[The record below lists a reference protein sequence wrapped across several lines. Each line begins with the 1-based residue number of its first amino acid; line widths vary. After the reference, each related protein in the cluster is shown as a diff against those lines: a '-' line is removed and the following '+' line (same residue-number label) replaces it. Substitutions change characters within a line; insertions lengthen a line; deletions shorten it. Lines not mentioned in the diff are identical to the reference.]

1 MQSSLLTCLRDSLLH
16 QYAHQCFRTLQ
27 HPKLHLRDLLQPTHK
42 EWYFVVLEHN
52 LGMITR
58 CLNEACGDV
67 DETLARSLKV
77 SVKLANAY
85 ARRELLLD
93 HSLQQINTALQ
104 RADPIVTMSSLI
116 QQNDNLNGIAIDLVG
131 TSSVKLR
138 ARVDLIPE
146 ELKAA
151 LNEKGDH
158 LTYEEMLRVL
168 HCEREKREQD
178 YADLVGGGCPLGERR
193 GVQRG
198 SVQAVNARRE
208 EATEMGQPS
217 IPSHCEIQSVI
228 NETAEATHLQ
238 HRISAVSTV
247 GDFEAASTSAGGEM
261 AVFQRPSS
269 ISSVQTYKYY
279 LSCLSRSLTP
289 GNEFVLWGWLQALR
303 ATGCLS
309 SVSAAL
315 SSHHIDLYRSILSSL
330 RTITACSV
338 TKALQSAHK
347 IHTRA
352 LQLGKVLAEFNVFL
366 LQGKDSWEDLAN
378 YMLQLAGK
386 RLTPH
391 YTILKLNVQHKH
403 IEKYVDA
410 LIQLKNSKTTGALT
424 ANLQTTSGVED
435 CHSTANNGWL
445 VASLASVKDEEE
457 EKEEKEKEKD
467 IHFYFNIKSQMLIW
481 KPSHTIPEPTYLE
494 PDLLSWEEIER
505 CIDQVNLGVPL
516 QQTKLR
522 KRISVEGFDLL
533 DRLIRAWIVREHY
546 LQWTFTMTRAMQ
558 MIGENASLLQ
568 GICQYQALWRGF
580 CMRRCYK
587 AYLAVLRST
596 KLRIAATTILQFIRI
611 HRRRRFIEL
620 TLAGLRRVLRYIRRF
635 QALWR
640 GFALRQVLTSSL
652 ALALN
657 PMSQRACERPLLIL
671 VRLCGSHLVPTQADN
686 IYNYQLDCFQ
696 AAQGIEDNTQ
706 QLVRLQDDIT
716 HSSKLLQL
724 AEEMRQE
731 ALAPK
736 LRLLMLCL
744 TTTTLCSGSR
754 VLSNNPRQLQN
765 SFSEQVS
772 RKYSGLLFL
781 LYAQPDYLA
790 RLLIELPSHV
800 LWVEKH
806 EGVLEACRP
815 SEFALRLER
824 IILSLYNYG
833 KRGGGGEVRLMFLI
847 TRALHMQL
855 HASSWNNIK
864 GMRGHFALR
873 LAVVMTHVSHSMQ
886 GTVVK
891 HLIPLLQDILTADAK
906 REEVES
912 RPASSVPQGDNSRS
926 GGNTRKLEW
935 TGAVHEEAT
944 LTTAVTVSSG
954 GIARR
959 WTDAT
964 SLVAVARALSPT
976 SSKVANV
983 SWFVQGAERLFH
995 ALFEEKGGVILPFPL
1010 HRLIQEVFCL
1020 MHQCFPLQ
1028 PMKDLLKF
1036 IGLHIFYRYIHS
1048 IILAPDAFTSTITD
1062 SKKPTTRVERP
1073 QEMHRTTLAALS
1085 RLLRL
1090 VVENKGIA
1098 PHTEVVDQ
1106 THALNSLIKKWH
1118 VRFKAYLLNVIED
1131 ERLCWSPSKG
1141 KLQRLAQAWIRRL
1154 SCAKEV
1160 ITEACN
1166 VTMNVEELVEVHR
1179 LINAYRVSIA
1189 PNPDDPLHEELD
1201 RVERLPQALYR
1212 HPDAK
1217 EKEGVISEDF
1227 GWKVEVTEQRPSTE
1241 ARGLESFTLAGHITS
1256 KTRVAAPSLCT
1267 VPRKVAKRD
1276 RGLGGGVGGD
1286 VVEVSGSNINNTST
1300 TLGTPQLADKQART
1314 RPAINFADS
1323 RNRESLY
1330 RYYRF
1335 DDNETVDLVL
1345 PEGDQLRLSFQANS
1359 PNHLANAYLYTARAL
1374 GLSSTSCFSFA
1385 SRTCC
1390 SHHTY
1395 NAYSHAHTHTF
1406 LPTARNCVFCA
1417 SERIHRRPAQLIF
1430 GWTEAQP
1437 PTGKSTRLP
1446 GRRAL
1451 SSVVDG
1457 AGMSEKFAIGET
1469 HRRTRFTIG
1478 KDGVIVCATPAS
1490 GEKIVWPV
1498 EARQIGASW
1507 TRAKRALMHL
1517 FSCLATH
1524 RSALK
1529 DELLLEKQKST
1540 SDVPRWFGLLRSW
1553 LAPLQVQAGDRLCS
1567 CARACPS
1574 VGGCASV
1581 KRLQES
1587 VSTLQSAIA
1596 NIRTVTSEDT
1606 TALWHDLIV
1615 GVVRDV
1621 FHMDAAC
1628 MDAEW
1633 RNIGDRLAA
1642 VNCTLEDRIHKGRL
1656 TLNSIKQALSH
1667 TLRPCSPLHSKFA
1680 IRSREVIG
1688 VSLPFDYLVSH
1699 TILVEAMCAF
1709 SGRQMRNMRLDVV
1722 AVSDATLV
1730 GGFCLTASLLHVR
1743 WEEPE
1748 AIEMPHLLWL
1758 LHCGQSTLPL
1768 FSGQLH
1774 FNLAPFVKMLFKKF
1788 YATPVPTQP
1797 SPPSPPS
1804 STSSPTSNA

>member
-1 MQSSLLTCLRDSLLH
+1 
-16 QYAHQCFRTLQ
+16 
-27 HPKLHLRDLLQPTHK
+27 
-42 EWYFVVLEHN
+42 
-52 LGMITR
+52 MITQ

-158 LTYEEMLRVL
+158 LT
-168 HCEREKREQD
+168 
-178 YADLVGGGCPLGERR
+178 
-193 GVQRG
+193 
-198 SVQAVNARRE
+198 
-208 EATEMGQPS
+208 
-217 IPSHCEIQSVI
+217 VI
-228 NETAEATHLQ
+228 NEAAEATHPQ
-238 HRISAVSTV
+238 HRISAVLTV

-289 GNEFVLWGWLQALR
+289 GNEFVLWGWL
-303 ATGCLS
+303 
-309 SVSAAL
+309 
-315 SSHHIDLYRSILSSL
+315 
-330 RTITACSV
+330 
-338 TKALQSAHK
+338 
-347 IHTRA
+347 
-352 LQLGKVLAEFNVFL
+352 
-366 LQGKDSWEDLAN
+366 
-378 YMLQLAGK
+378 
-386 RLTPH
+386 
-391 YTILKLNVQHKH
+391 
-403 IEKYVDA
+403 
-410 LIQLKNSKTTGALT
+410 QLKNSKTTGALT

-467 IHFYFNIKSQMLIW
+467 IHFYFNIKSQMLTW

-533 DRLIRAWIVREHY
+533 DRLIRAWIVGEHY
-546 LQWTFTMTRAMQ
+546 LQWSFTMTRAMQ

-671 VRLCGSHLVPTQADN
+671 VRLCGSHLVLTQADN

-696 AAQGIEDNTQ
+696 AAQGIE
-706 QLVRLQDDIT
+706 
-716 HSSKLLQL
+716 
-724 AEEMRQE
+724 
-731 ALAPK
+731 
-736 LRLLMLCL
+736 
-744 TTTTLCSGSR
+744 
-754 VLSNNPRQLQN
+754 
-765 SFSEQVS
+765 
-772 RKYSGLLFL
+772 
-781 LYAQPDYLA
+781 
-790 RLLIELPSHV
+790 
-800 LWVEKH
+800 
-806 EGVLEACRP
+806 
-815 SEFALRLER
+815 
-824 IILSLYNYG
+824 
-833 KRGGGGEVRLMFLI
+833 RGQ
-847 TRALHMQL
+847 RA
-855 HASSWNNIK
+855 A
-864 GMRGHFALR
+864 
-873 LAVVMTHVSHSMQ
+873 
-886 GTVVK
+886 
-891 HLIPLLQDILTADAK
+891 
-906 REEVES
+906 
-912 RPASSVPQGDNSRS
+912 NSRS
-926 GGNTRKLEW
+926 GGNARKLEW

-944 LTTAVTVSSG
+944 LAIAVAVSSG
-954 GIARR
+954 GKARR
-959 WTDAT
+959 WMDAT

-983 SWFVQGAERLFH
+983 SWLVQGAERLFL
-995 ALFEEKGGVILPFPL
+995 ALFEKKGSVILPFPL
-1010 HRLIQEVFCL
+1010 HRFIRE
-1020 MHQCFPLQ
+1020 
-1028 PMKDLLKF
+1028 F

-1141 KLQRLAQAWIRRL
+1141 KLQRLAEAWIRRL

-1276 RGLGGGVGGD
+1276 GGLGGGVGG
-1286 VVEVSGSNINNTST
+1286 VSGSNINNTST
-1300 TLGTPQLADKQART
+1300 ILGIPQLAKEQ
-1314 RPAINFADS
+1314 
-1323 RNRESLY
+1323 
-1330 RYYRF
+1330 
-1335 DDNETVDLVL
+1335 
-1345 PEGDQLRLSFQANS
+1345 GDPLRLSFQANS
-1359 PNHLANAYLYTARAL
+1359 PNHLANAYLYTARAPA
-1374 GLSSTSCFSFA
+1374 LSSTSSFAFA
-1385 SRTCC
+1385 SRICC
-1390 SHHTY
+1390 SRHTP
-1395 NAYSHAHTHTF
+1395 NIYSHAHMHTF
-1406 LPTARNCVFCA
+1406 LPTAKNCVFCA
-1417 SERIHRRPAQLIF
+1417 SERIHRRPVHHIL
-1430 GWTEAQP
+1430 GWTEALP
-1437 PTGKSTRLP
+1437 PNGKSTRLP

-1457 AGMSEKFAIGET
+1457 AGMI
-1469 HRRTRFTIG
+1469 
-1478 KDGVIVCATPAS
+1478 
-1490 GEKIVWPV
+1490 
-1498 EARQIGASW
+1498 
-1507 TRAKRALMHL
+1507 
-1517 FSCLATH
+1517 
-1524 RSALK
+1524 
-1529 DELLLEKQKST
+1529 
-1540 SDVPRWFGLLRSW
+1540 
-1553 LAPLQVQAGDRLCS
+1553 
-1567 CARACPS
+1567 
-1574 VGGCASV
+1574 
-1581 KRLQES
+1581 
-1587 VSTLQSAIA
+1587 
-1596 NIRTVTSEDT
+1596 
-1606 TALWHDLIV
+1606 
-1615 GVVRDV
+1615 
-1621 FHMDAAC
+1621 
-1628 MDAEW
+1628 
-1633 RNIGDRLAA
+1633 
-1642 VNCTLEDRIHKGRL
+1642 
-1656 TLNSIKQALSH
+1656 
-1667 TLRPCSPLHSKFA
+1667 
-1680 IRSREVIG
+1680 
-1688 VSLPFDYLVSH
+1688 SH

-1748 AIEMPHLLWL
+1748 AIEIPHLLWS
-1758 LHCGQSTLPL
+1758 LHRGPFTLPL
-1768 FSGQLH
+1768 FSSQLQ
-1774 FNLAPFVKMLFKKF
+1774 FNLAPFVKMLHKKF
-1788 YATPVPTQP
+1788 TPLPSPRNPYLLPLHHPYPLPPPTHNANRGGMPGVLSSKCFSYATRPQQ
-1797 SPPSPPS
+1797 SFMS
-1804 STSSPTSNA
+1804 